1 MRQADEADGA
11 GVLPQGGGSGS
22 AGGGCCHGVILG
34 RCGAARCRL
43 SDNPQRADAPGR
55 QPCFSGAGL
64 GIDLHQCPSAPL
76 PQNNHNHFVYLTWGS
91 RMKLLNDLFTTNY
104 GLMSITGIAMMLIGV
119 VTFAVVVRRKMN
131 EDPGA
136 GSKK

>member
-1 MRQADEADGA
+1 MPQADSPAFLVQA
-11 GVLPQGGGSGS
+11 L
-22 AGGGCCHGVILG
+22 ALTCIN
-34 RCGAARCRL
+34 ARRR
-43 SDNPQRADAPGR
+43 PR
-55 QPCFSGAGL
+55 
-64 GIDLHQCPSAPL
+64 
-76 PQNNHNHFVYLTWGS
+76 PQNNHNQFVYLTWGS

-136 GSKK
+136 DSKK